1 MIANSFLQCVE
12 RGEGGQDSPGEH
24 CPRLDQRI
32 SEEERSPV
40 PTTSTTAG
48 VEEVQDTKPSRAS
61 LFPFLM
67 PPFRGMYSQG
77 GLPSSSQ
84 FDLLRNNSLIPYSG
98 NEEHPAQICVESL
111 LPAAGL
117 NRTGQFPALHP
128 FSLRGF
134 PVHPSLLRQVWIN
147 PSDHYYH
154 F

>member
-12 RGEGGQDSPGEH
+12 RGEPEQDSPGDH
-24 CPRLDQRI
+24 CPRLAKRI
-32 SEEERSPV
+32 SSEEEEKSPV

-48 VEEVQDTKPSRAS
+48 VEEDTKTSRAS

-98 NEEHPAQICVESL
+98 NEEPPDQIC
-111 LPAAGL
+111 
-117 NRTGQFPALHP
+117 
-128 FSLRGF
+128 
-134 PVHPSLLRQVWIN
+134 
-147 PSDHYYH
+147 
-154 F
+154 